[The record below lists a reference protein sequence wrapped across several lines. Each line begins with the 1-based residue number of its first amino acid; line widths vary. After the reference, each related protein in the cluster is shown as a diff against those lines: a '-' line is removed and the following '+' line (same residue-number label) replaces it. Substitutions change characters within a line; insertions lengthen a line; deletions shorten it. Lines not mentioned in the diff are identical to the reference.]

1 VLVGAFE
8 QQQNRREG
16 PGEANLWEH
25 MPCVCVACNEGESRI
40 TSQFLWDG
48 MGWDSCVRLLGA
60 GDTDGPSQFIIH
72 MTFF

>member
-48 MGWDSCVRLLGA
+48 MGWDGTLVFVCWVLG
-60 GDTDGPSQFIIH
+60 TQTGPLNL
-72 MTFF
+72 